1 MGNGAVINRNTCHN
15 ETKKEECSMNDTIQ
29 TLLNHRSIRSYTDTP
44 LTNEQIQLIVQ
55 SAQAAATS
63 SYVQAYTI
71 IGIKDAA
78 KKVKLAELAGN
89 QSYVAI
95 NGHFFVF
102 CLDLHRLELSA
113 ELEGAAAAQIEQTL
127 NSTEMFMIGVI
138 DTALA
143 AQNAVIAAES
153 MGLGICYIGG
163 LRNKLDDVAELLQ
176 TPNRVIPLFGLS
188 VGHPA
193 NLTDLKPRLP
203 LGSVYHE
210 DGYNQDKEQLVEQL
224 QAYDQEISSY
234 YKERTNGAR
243 SDRWTEAMTKL
254 LQNPKRLYMKRFL
267 NDKKIPLD

>member
-1 MGNGAVINRNTCHN
+1 
-15 ETKKEECSMNDTIQ
+15 MNDTIQ
-29 TLLNHRSIRSYTDTP
+29 TLLDHRSIRSYMDKP

-71 IGIKDAA
+71 IGIKDAT
-78 KKVKLAELAGN
+78 KKEKLAELSGN
-89 QSYVAI
+89 QSYVAK

-102 CLDLHRLELSA
+102 CIDLHRLELSA
-113 ELEGAAAAQIEQTL
+113 ELEGATVEQIEQTL

-143 AQNAVIAAES
+143 AQNAAIAAES

-163 LRNKLDDVAELLQ
+163 LRNKLDDVSELLQ

-193 NLTDLKPRLP
+193 NRSDLKPRLP
-203 LGSVYHE
+203 LPNVYHE
-210 DGYNQDKEQLVEQL
+210 DGYNQDKEQLLEQL
-224 QAYDQEISSY
+224 RDYDQEISNY
-234 YKERTNGAR
+234 YSVRTNGAR
-243 SDRWTEAMTKL
+243 KDRWTEAMTKL
-254 LQNPKRLYMKRFL
+254 LQNPKRLYIKRFL
-267 NDKKIPLD
+267 NDKKLPLD